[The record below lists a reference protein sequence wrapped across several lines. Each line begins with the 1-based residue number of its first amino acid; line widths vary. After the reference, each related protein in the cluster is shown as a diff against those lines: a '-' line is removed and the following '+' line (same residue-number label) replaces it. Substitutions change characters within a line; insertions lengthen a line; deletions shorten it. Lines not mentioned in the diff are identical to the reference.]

1 MIPTK
6 LLTYKEAPKEMSLLG
21 IEKLRR
27 HFGDIEFDFASDQ
40 PLLLCFLSGGSE
52 SFATKVIQPDTFYI
66 LIGFEENNSW
76 AAASEVKAWM
86 DQHQT
91 DAIMLDLNNEA
102 DRKIIRTFCQIFYRL
117 SRLKGKK
124 LGLIGEIS
132 DWLVASEID
141 EKVLLNKL
149 GISMKKISWESLP
162 DWKSMA
168 RNGDFISKYSSS
180 GTETIESA
188 SKVNRVLESAILEHR
203 LDAVT
208 VECFSLVQNES
219 VTACLSLSH
228 LNDQGIP
235 AGCEGDLT
243 TIVGM
248 MLAHAV
254 TGQIPWVANLV
265 RVMDNKVKFAHCTA
279 PTNLLD
285 SFQIDTHFETGKGTA
300 VAGVFTGE
308 EVTIFRLNNDLSK
321 SFISTGKIVSKQNS
335 PENACRTMIEV
346 ELQAAHAQLLKEH
359 PLGNHH
365 LILPGIHSD
374 TLSIAFRLKNI
385 QVNNW

>member
-6 LLTYKEAPKEMSLLG
+6 LLTYKEVPKEMSLLG

-52 SFATKVIQPDTFYI
+52 SFATKVIQPDTFYV